1 MINKNILLFLV
12 LIFSFFSC
20 EEETKSSAVNPIDY
34 EFTVKLNGVSHRIQG
49 NTSMSVPIAGIGSNS
64 CYSSSMS
71 TMGKS
76 LQLELNDPS
85 ASNYVSGQNISFL
98 LSFENLLLG
107 NSLATVASVNYGANS
122 YLSSFIDGLGAYNNS
137 SIFRISSAPTS
148 DYTPIPLTFD
158 ILDLGTPSVQNPNPT
173 TSFSDMYIWGE
184 ALVGS
189 FSGTVY
195 AQSGSILGNYDI
207 PFQLEISFEVIRYMY

>member
-34 EFTVKLNGVSHRIQG
+34 EFTIKLNGVSHRIQG

-64 CYSSSMS
+64 CYSSSMPS
-71 TMGKS
+71 MGKS

-122 YLSSFIDGLGAYNNS
+122 YLSSFIDGLGAYNNYNV
-137 SIFRISSAPTS
+137 FRISSAPTT
-148 DYTPIPLTFD
+148 DTNPVPLMFD
-158 ILDLGTPSVQNPNPT
+158 ILDLGTPTVQNPNFT
-173 TSFSDMYIWGE
+173 TLSDMYIWGE
-184 ALVGS
+184 ALKGN

-195 AQSGSILGNYDI
+195 ARSTIGNYDI
-207 PFQLEISFEVIRYMY
+207 PFQLEISFEVIRHLY